1 MSSVSTPPP
10 VKLTWS
16 GSATI
21 KPAVKHFNMPSFN
34 GVTPSG
40 PPNLTI
46 ASPTRAFNL
55 NRSPRS
61 PKILISS
68 PATSPTT
75 SRPATPTSLSFAPIA
90 ENSPRRTIEIEAGV
104 ESSVVVREE
113 VDRVERHKEEEEA
126 RACELRERLR
136 REQETSDA
144 LAAIECLL
152 PGLESAPVMARE
164 PPASTTLYSAPAA
177 PTSAAAPVRPK
188 ADDALLRQ
196 QRELEAQREQLRRE
210 QAEWEEMKRAQQA
223 KNQRARELDHHREQ
237 LQREQQEREQLQREL
252 EAQKAQLQREKE
264 QWERQKREMQERE
277 EAELREKEAKE
288 RELKEQLRREKEQLE
303 KEHQQLKLMK
313 EKEMI
318 QEKRKEEEK
327 ETTKEQQVRKE
338 QELKEKLQKE
348 KEQIEKEHK
357 QMMERRENEQKRAQE
372 LKETQLREQQLKEKK
387 ALQLQQ
393 QQQQHQEKQN
403 SQNVGHDDENV
414 KNEDLS
420 REALIQRFIRV
431 MEGIKATTA
440 GGDLTY
446 QGETAV
452 KAVML
457 ARDISLRVDKH
468 LDDQA
473 AAMPADLDDDTFS
486 SLSTSMD
493 DIRDE
498 LLFVATTTAR
508 FIAGWRDGK
517 HDQAAIQTSVDAMAA
532 KALALLS
539 RLSTLAHVLSRC

>member
-1 MSSVSTPPP
+1 MSSVTPPPP

-16 GSATI
+16 GSATV

-40 PPNLTI
+40 ASPNLTI

-75 SRPATPTSLSFAPIA
+75 SRSVTPTYMSFTPIA
-90 ENSPRRTIEIEAGV
+90 ENSQRRTIEIEAGV

-113 VDRVERHKEEEEA
+113 VERVERHKEEEEERA
-126 RACELRERLR
+126 RELRERLR

-152 PGLESAPVMARE
+152 PGLDSAPIMARESPASAALFSAPVA
-164 PPASTTLYSAPAA
+164 PTPAPA
-177 PTSAAAPVRPK
+177 PK

-223 KNQRARELDHHREQ
+223 KDQQARELDHHRER

-252 EAQKAQLQREKE
+252 DAQKAQLQREKE
-264 QWERQKREMQERE
+264 QWERQKKEMQGRE
-277 EAELREKEAKE
+277 EAELREKEARE

-303 KEHQQLKLMK
+303 KEHQQLKLMR
-313 EKEMI
+313 EKEI
-318 QEKRKEEEK
+318 TLEQRKEEEK
-327 ETTKEQQVRKE
+327 ANKEQQVRKE

-348 KEQIEKEHK
+348 KEQIEREHR

-372 LKETQLREQQLKEKK
+372 LKETQLREQQQLNERKV
-387 ALQLQQ
+387 LHLQQ
-393 QQQQHQEKQN
+393 QQQQQQHHQQQQKQS
-403 SQNVGHDDENV
+403 SQIAGHDDENV

-420 REALIQRFIRV
+420 QEALIQRFIRV

-452 KAVML
+452 KAVVL

-473 AAMPADLDDDTFS
+473 AAMPAELDDDTFS

-508 FIAGWRDGK
+508 FIAGWRVRVVCRVSCVVRR
-517 HDQAAIQTSVDAMAA
+517 ASCVV
-532 KALALLS
+532 
-539 RLSTLAHVLSRC
+539 R